1 MGKAILSYT
10 LDKKSNSDADELILL
25 TGSLRRIDNCTRFY
39 DSIEAMRQSPEF
51 QERINNFIKRN
62 ENYIKTYNNNF
73 EGEFTVAFIVD
84 SDKREYLPILIDDKK
99 PIRTRTSS
107 LEEVK
112 SEVEKAR
119 KLLFR
124 SKNKLF
130 LKRMIQDERFADTTD
145 FDIKLKL
152 PEYKE
157 VTKKG
162 IKPRLIDGEYYL
174 TIQEILEYTL
184 NNDKIGVMRGLVE
197 DALEVWKEN
206 ILALDDELLYY
217 YSRHLRLA
225 LNAYDKE
232 KIEKKLVSN
241 LRANVQN
248 MVEVVKDG
256 CGRVIHYPVSGKFQV
271 GKGNKTKRIED
282 CFT

>member
-39 DSIEAMRQSPEF
+39 DSIEEMRQSPEF
-51 QERINNFIKRN
+51 QERINDFIKRN
-62 ENYIKTYNNNF
+62 ENYIKNYNNNF
-73 EGEFTVAFIVD
+73 EGEFAVAFIVD
-84 SDKREYLPILIDDKK
+84 SEKREYLPLLMGDKT

-119 KLLFR
+119 KLLFK
-124 SKNKLF
+124 SKDKMF
-130 LKRMIQDERFADTTD
+130 LKRMLKDERLADTTD

-152 PEYKE
+152 QEYKE
-157 VTKKG
+157 VVKRG
-162 IKPRLIDGEYYL
+162 YKPKLIDGEYYL
-174 TIQEILEYTL
+174 TINDILDYHLKSE
-184 NNDKIGVMRGLVE
+184 KIGLMRGLVE

-217 YSRHLRLA
+217 YSRHLRLV
-225 LNAYDKE
+225 LNAYDKD
-232 KIEKKLVSN
+232 KYGKRLVTN
-241 LRANVQN
+241 LKTDIYNLVG
-248 MVEVVKDG
+248 VVKEG
-256 CGRVIHYPVSGKFQV
+256 CGRVIHYPVSGKYQPMSR
-271 GKGNKTKRIED
+271 KTKRIDD
-282 CFT
+282 CFA

>member
-10 LDKKSNSDADELILL
+10 LNKKSNSDADELILL
-25 TGSLRRIDNCTRFY
+25 SGSLRRIDNCTRFY
-39 DSIEAMRQSPEF
+39 DSIEEMRQSPEF
-51 QERINNFIKRN
+51 QERINDFIKRN
-62 ENYIKTYNNNF
+62 ENYIKNYNNNF
-73 EGEFTVAFIVD
+73 EGEFAVAFIVD
-84 SDKREYLPILIDDKK
+84 SEKREYLPLLMGDKK

-124 SKNKLF
+124 SKDKLF
-130 LKRMIQDERFADTTD
+130 LKRMLRDERFADTTD

-157 VTKKG
+157 VVKKG
-162 IKPRLIDGEYYL
+162 YKPKLIDGEYYL
-174 TIQEILEYTL
+174 TINDILEYTL
-184 NNDKIGVMRGLVE
+184 KVDKIGLMRGLVE

-225 LNAYDKE
+225 LNAYDKD
-232 KIEKKLVSN
+232 KFSKKLVTNLKTDISN
-241 LRANVQN
+241 LVGVAR
-248 MVEVVKDG
+248 EG
-256 CGRVIHYPVSGKFQV
+256 YGRVIHYPVSGRFQAL
-271 GKGNKTKRIED
+271 NTKTKRIDD
-282 CFT
+282 CFA

>member
-25 TGSLRRIDNCTRFY
+25 TGSLRRIDNCTKY
-39 DSIEAMRQSPEF
+39 YKSLEEMRQSPEF
-51 QERINNFIKRN
+51 QERINNFVKRN
-62 ENYIKTYNNNF
+62 ENYIKNYNNNF
-73 EGEFTVAFIVD
+73 EGEFAVSFIVD
-84 SDKREYLPILIDDKK
+84 SDKREYLPILLDDKT

-124 SKNKLF
+124 SKDKLF
-130 LKRMIQDERFADTTD
+130 LRRMLQDERFADTTD

-157 VTKKG
+157 ATKRG
-162 IKPRLIDGEYYL
+162 MKPKLIDGEYFL
-174 TIQEILEYTL
+174 TINDILEYTL
-184 NNDKIGVMRGLVE
+184 KVPKTGLMRGLVE

-225 LNAYDKE
+225 MNAYDKD
-232 KIEKKLVSN
+232 KVDKKLVVNLKSN
-241 LRANVQN
+241 IEN
-248 MVEVVKDG
+248 MIDVVKNG
-256 CGRVIHYPVSGKFQV
+256 CGRVIRYPVSGQYRSN
-271 GKGNKTKRIED
+271 NKTKRMEES
-282 CFT
+282 FA

>member
-39 DSIEAMRQSPEF
+39 NSIEEMRQSPEF
-51 QERINNFIKRN
+51 QEQINNFIKRN

-73 EGEFTVAFIVD
+73 AGEFAVSFIVD
-84 SDKREYLPILIDDKK
+84 SEKREYLPILIDDKK

-124 SKNKLF
+124 SKDKMF
-130 LKRMIQDERFADTTD
+130 LKRMLKDERFADTTD

-162 IKPRLIDGEYYL
+162 IKPKLIDGEYYL
-174 TIQEILEYTL
+174 TIHEILEYTAKTEKL
-184 NNDKIGVMRGLVE
+184 GLMRGLVE

-206 ILALDDELLYY
+206 VLALDDELLYY

-225 LNAYDKE
+225 LNAYDKD
-232 KIEKKLVSN
+232 KLGKKLVIN
-241 LRANVQN
+241 LKANVQN
-248 MVEVVKDG
+248 MLGFTKEGKG
-256 CGRVIHYPVSGKFQV
+256 KVIHYPVSGKMRPV
-271 GKGNKTKRIED
+271 GTKTKRIDD
-282 CFT
+282 CFA